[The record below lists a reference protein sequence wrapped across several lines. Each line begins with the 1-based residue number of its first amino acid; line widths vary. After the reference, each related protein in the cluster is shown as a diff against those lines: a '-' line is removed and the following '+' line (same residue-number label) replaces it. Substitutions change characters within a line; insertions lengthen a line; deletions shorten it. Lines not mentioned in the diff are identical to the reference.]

1 MKNKK
6 ELDMSDLLYEAMRVL
21 EKRNGKMKKRKKPQF
36 SKLHVIFADLLVAF
50 VYISNFFL
58 VTKGLPP
65 VSDIAVT
72 IITIYGGFATGGYF
86 TQNCVRDCSKNKH
99 GIKIDEYNGG

>member
-1 MKNKK
+1 MERDVEIKILLRRILRECKRQPKK
-6 ELDMSDLLYEAMRVL
+6 L
-21 EKRNGKMKKRKKPQF
+21 KKKPQF

-50 VYISNFFL
+50 VYISNFWL
-58 VTKGLPP
+58 VLNNLPP

-86 TQNCVRDCSKNKH
+86 VQNCVRDCSKNKH
-99 GIKIDEYNGG
+99 GVQIDEENGG